1 VNLQHQT
8 QTPGSP
14 LDLTTGPSS
23 EPAIDT
29 VLTVHE
35 VAHELKCS
43 KAHVYNLINNRVT
56 GVTPLPT
63 ISLGRKKLIRRS
75 SFEAWKRANEANGL
89 SATLAAEPNINTVD
103 A

>member
-1 VNLQHQT
+1 MNLQHQT
-8 QTPGSP
+8 QTPSSP
-14 LDLTTGPSS
+14 LDLTTSRSS

-35 VAHELKCS
+35 VAQELKCS
-43 KAHVYNLINNRVT
+43 RAHVYNLINNRVA
-56 GVTPLPT
+56 GVKPLPT

-75 SFEAWKRANEANGL
+75 SFERWKRATEANGL
-89 SATLAAEPNINTVD
+89 GGTLCAEPNINTVD

>member
-8 QTPGSP
+8 QTPSPP
-14 LDLTTGPSS
+14 LDLTTSRSS
-23 EPAIDT
+23 EAAIDT

-43 KAHVYNLINNRVT
+43 KAHVYNLINNRVA
-56 GVTPLPT
+56 GVKPLPT

-89 SATLAAEPNINTVD
+89 GATLAAEPNINTVD

>member
-1 VNLQHQT
+1 MNLQHQT
-8 QTPGSP
+8 QTPSLP
-14 LDLTTGPSS
+14 PDLTTSRSS

-35 VAHELKCS
+35 VAQELKCS
-43 KAHVYNLINNRVT
+43 KAHVYNLINNRVV
-56 GVTPLPT
+56 GVKPLPT

-75 SFEAWKRANEANGL
+75 SLEAWKRANEANGL
-89 SATLAAEPNINTVD
+89 GATLAAEPNINTVD